1 MIPNLDVDL
10 LKTFLAIADTG
21 SFTKAAEEVHKTQ
34 SAISMQMKRLEE
46 LLGVPLFAK
55 DGRMSRFTQDG
66 ERLVDYARRIVAIN
80 DEAAHRA
87 TRISRNP
94 QSPER

>member
-34 SAISMQMKRLEE
+34 SAISKI
-46 LLGVPLFAK
+46 
-55 DGRMSRFTQDG
+55 GR
-66 ERLVDYARRIVAIN
+66 
-80 DEAAHRA
+80 AHV
-87 TRISRNP
+87 
-94 QSPER
+94 